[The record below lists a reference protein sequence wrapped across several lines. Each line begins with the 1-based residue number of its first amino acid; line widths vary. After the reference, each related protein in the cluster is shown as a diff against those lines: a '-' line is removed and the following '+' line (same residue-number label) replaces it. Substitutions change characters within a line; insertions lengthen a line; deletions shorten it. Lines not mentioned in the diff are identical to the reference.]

1 MIIYKLIKLNAKI
14 TKFIIKLMVCIILA
28 PIWFIAGIMKK
39 D

>member
-1 MIIYKLIKLNAKI
+1 MIIYNIIKLNVKI
-14 TKFIIKLMVCIILA
+14 TKFILKAMICIILA